1 MQRFFLYLLC
11 RHPPLLSDVLK
22 TLLSK
27 IYYIL
32 KLFREKQINVFHPHF
47 CLVFVKR
54 TANKSGSIFYLRSYR
69 VLQSHVLYSKGV
81 FEIQTDRF
89 FKQGL
94 VRIKERFRTKV
105 YLFAFKRLQS

>member
-1 MQRFFLYLLC
+1 MFSIDTF
-11 RHPPLLSDVLK
+11 VL
-22 TLLSK
+22 LLSK
-27 IYYIL
+27 ELLTNPVQYFTCGLIACYN
-32 KLFREKQINVFHPHF
+32 RM
-47 CLVFVKR
+47 
-54 TANKSGSIFYLRSYR
+54 
-69 VLQSHVLYSKGV
+69 YSKGV